1 MRRNKLALFLCI
13 LSFIPL
19 SSLAQNRFDMLD
31 AKLTELADT
40 IPGLYSKVDLSVSG
54 VSIQEFVRAM
64 AINNQVNISIDPAI
78 NIQVINNFSNVP
90 VKDVLLFLCRN
101 YKLDLSFSGT
111 IISLSTYAEPALA
124 AKSTLPN
131 VPKIEWEA
139 KDSLISLDLRFD
151 SVDVVAKHV
160 AMATGINIIVDP
172 RLSNLL
178 MRGYIKQMPLESALI
193 NIAVANGIELEN
205 KGNGV
210 FMFRKPEQIANE
222 NLKQNKSGSNAQ
234 DPKQQKDNVINIQ
247 HNGLLDISISAVDAE
262 VKAILFSLCQA
273 LEINYLLFREPE
285 GKTTLFVHHVTFVQ
299 LLDHLLAQTSCTFRV
314 EEGIYLIGDRAS
326 LPMAKAKVV
335 QLQHRS
341 VVEIIQY
348 IPDGIKKGLDIKE
361 FTDLNCLIVSGP
373 ESSIEILESFIRQID
388 QIVPLVL
395 IEVLIVDQKSDFT
408 IATGLSI
415 GLGSS
420 GFTQTKGQ
428 VLPGIDLQFTSES
441 INNLINSFNGLGIFN
456 LGKVTPQFYASL
468 KAMEDQG
475 MLKMRSTPQLATMN
489 GYEANMSI
497 GTTTYYIEEK
507 TNFIGVENPQVE
519 SSKTYKSISADFS
532 LTIKPIVSGD
542 EQITMN
548 IIVQQSD
555 FTTKISN
562 EAPPGQET
570 RSFSSSIRVKNG
582 EMVLL
587 GGLEKK
593 TDSESSSGLPLLSR
607 IPVIKWIFSNRKKES
622 SKSKLSVFIK
632 PTVIY

>member
-1 MRRNKLALFLCI
+1 MNKLAFTFVIMLF
-13 LSFIPL
+13 
-19 SSLAQNRFDMLD
+19 SSYTLLAQNRFDTLD
-31 AKLTELADT
+31 AKLTKLADS

-54 VSIQEFVRAM
+54 VTIQEFVRAI
-64 AINNQVNISIDPAI
+64 AINNQINIAIEPAL

-90 VKDVLLFLCRN
+90 VKDVLVFLCRN
-101 YKLDLSFSGT
+101 YKLDLSISGT
-111 IISLSTYAEPALA
+111 IISLTTYAEPALSV
-124 AKSTLPN
+124 KITQPN
-131 VPKIEWEA
+131 IPKITWEE

-151 SVDVVAKHV
+151 SIDIVAKHV
-160 AMATGINIIVDP
+160 AMLTGKNIIVDP
-172 RLSNLL
+172 RLSNQL
-178 MRGYIKQMPLESALI
+178 MRGYIRQMPLESALL
-193 NIAVANGIELEN
+193 NIAIANGIELEN
-205 KGNGV
+205 KGSGV
-210 FMFRKPEQIANE
+210 FLLKKPDQATSE
-222 NLKQNKSGSNAQ
+222 NLKPNKYGSNAQ
-234 DPKQQKDNVINIQ
+234 DTKEQKGNEIAIQ
-247 HNGLLDISISAVDAE
+247 YNGLLDVSISADNADI
-262 VKAILFSLCQA
+262 KTILFSLCKNA
-273 LEINYLLFREPE
+273 GVNYFLFREPE
-285 GKTTLFVHHVTFVQ
+285 GKTTLYVQHVTFTQ

-314 EEGIYLIGDRAS
+314 EEDIYIIGDRAS
-326 LPMAKAKVV
+326 LPMAKAKVI

-341 VVEIIQY
+341 VIEIVQY
-348 IPDGIKKGLDIKE
+348 IPDGLKKGMDIKE
-361 FTDLNCLIVSGP
+361 FTDLNCLIVCGP
-373 ESSIEILESFIRQID
+373 ESSIDILESFIRQID

-548 IIVQQSD
+548 ILVQQSD

-607 IPVIKWIFSNRKKES
+607 IPILKWIFSNRKKEA
-622 SKSKLSVFIK
+622 SKSKLSIFIK